1 MQPRHARVSVPP
13 GAPAEIRFTRWLAT
27 RETLVVE
34 PVGSYVIC
42 CVQRTTSWLLAHTL
56 ADTGHAGQW
65 ALRPDQGAG
74 GASTRRRA
82 DRAARPAPRGV
93 RGTRPASDRQ

>member
-13 GAPAEIRFTRWLAT
+13 GAPAEIRFTRWLGT

-42 CVQRTTSWLLAHTL
+42 CVQRTASWLLAHTL
-56 ADTGHAGQW
+56 ADTGM
-65 ALRPDQGAG
+65 
-74 GASTRRRA
+74 
-82 DRAARPAPRGV
+82 
-93 RGTRPASDRQ
+93 PASGLCGRIRGPGEPVPDVERIVRLVRFAEWCEDGYRR